1 MLVTNAKKKTQSL
14 SILSMAVSKFILHVS
29 NESIEQFDLLLI
41 DLIN

>member
-1 MLVTNAKKKTQSL
+1 
-14 SILSMAVSKFILHVS
+14 MAVSKFILHVS